1 MLRILGIYIRFCV
14 YFEYMILSLLKVSR
28 RTYSLVL
35 LLIFPTITLLFCP
48 TDSFGQQ
55 KEVFAGKI
63 VCLDPGHGGTAAID
77 SYRVGPTGEREEWIN
92 LRVGLYL
99 KKMLEKQGATVLM
112 TREADDQVALA
123 DRAELAV
130 NGKADVF
137 ISIHHNATA
146 DRSVNFPILYFHGS
160 AMENEA
166 SVLLGNLIAKE
177 FREALFGSEGPVSLV
192 SDFAIFP
199 NAGAGVLRGTYGIP
213 AILAEASFFSN
224 ADEEKRLKKKR
235 YNKREAKAYF
245 KALIAFFE
253 KEEIPPIR
261 EKSHPLTI
269 PPFSVFQ
276 EAERMRPEALLW
288 KENYLKGKE
297 LVEQGDPSLLG
308 EAMEYLNLSVRSF
321 ADSYVAR
328 EAHILR
334 SKVLHMQGK
343 EDEAATE
350 ALRVEAFYVPFP

>member
-1 MLRILGIYIRFCV
+1 
-14 YFEYMILSLLKVSR
+14 MILFLPKGGRWTRSV
-28 RTYSLVL
+28 VL
-35 LLIFPTITLLFCP
+35 LLIIPILFLVGCP
-48 TDSFGQQ
+48 ENTFGQQ
-55 KEVFAGKI
+55 NNVLNGKI
-63 VCLDPGHGGTAAID
+63 ICLDPGHGGTAATD

-92 LRVGLYL
+92 LRVGMYL
-99 KKMLEKQGATVLM
+99 KKMLQKQGATVLM
-112 TREADDQVALA
+112 TREADVQVALA

-166 SVLLGNLIAKE
+166 SVLLGKLIAKE
-177 FREALFGSEGPVSLV
+177 FRETLFDSEGPVSLV

-213 AILAEASFFSN
+213 AILAEASFFSK

-235 YNKREAKAYF
+235 YNKQEAKAYVN
-245 KALIAFFE
+245 ALTVFFE
-253 KEEIPPIR
+253 KEEIPPVR
-261 EKSHPLTI
+261 EKSQPLTI
-269 PPFSVFQ
+269 PPFPVFQ

-297 LVEQGDPSLLG
+297 LVEQGDPSLLE
-308 EAMEYLNLSVRSF
+308 EAMEYLDLSVRSF

-328 EAHILR
+328 EAHLLR
-334 SKVLHMQGK
+334 SKVLQMQGK
-343 EDEAATE
+343 KDEAATE
-350 ALRVEAFYVPFP
+350 ALRAEAFYVPVP

>member
-1 MLRILGIYIRFCV
+1 MNLY
-14 YFEYMILSLLKVSR
+14 LLKACR
-28 RTYSLVL
+28 RTHSFVL
-35 LLIFPTITLLFCP
+35 FFIFPILTLVFCP

-55 KEVFAGKI
+55 AELLSGKI
-63 VCLDPGHGGTAAID
+63 ICLDPGHGGTAAID

-92 LRVGLYL
+92 LRVALYL

-130 NGKADVF
+130 NGNADVF

-146 DRSVNFPILYFHGS
+146 DRNVNFPILYFHGS

-166 SVLLGNLIAKE
+166 SVSLGKLIAKE
-177 FREALFGSEGPVSLV
+177 FREAMFGSEGPVSLV

-224 ADEEKRLKKKR
+224 ADEEKRLKRKQ
-235 YNKREAKAYF
+235 YNKREARAYF
-245 KALIAFFE
+245 DALTAFFE

-261 EKSHPLTI
+261 EKSHPVII
-269 PPFSVFQ
+269 PPFPVFQ

-297 LVEQGDPSLLG
+297 LVEHGDPSLLD

-328 EAHILR
+328 EAHLLR
-334 SKVLHMQGK
+334 SKVLQMQGK
-343 EDEAATE
+343 EDEAAME

>member
-1 MLRILGIYIRFCV
+1 MN
-14 YFEYMILSLLKVSR
+14 LSLRKAGPHTQHFFFLF
-28 RTYSLVL
+28 L
-35 LLIFPTITLLFCP
+35 LLFSIYSRNGFCQ
-48 TDSFGQQ
+48 DNS
-55 KEVFAGKI
+55 VLNGKI
-63 VCLDPGHGGTAAID
+63 ICLDPGHGGTAAID

-112 TREADDQVALA
+112 TREADVQVALA

-130 NGKADVF
+130 DRNADVF

-166 SVLLGNLIAKE
+166 SVSLGKLIAKE
-177 FREALFGSEGPVSLV
+177 FRETLFDSEGPVSLV

-213 AILAEASFFSN
+213 SILAEASFFSN

-235 YNKREAKAYF
+235 YNKREAKAYIN
-245 KALIAFFE
+245 ALTTFFE

-269 PPFSVFQ
+269 PPFQVFQ

-308 EAMEYLNLSVRSF
+308 EAMEYLDLSVRSF

-328 EAHILR
+328 EVHILR
-334 SKVLHMQGK
+334 SKILQMQGK
-343 EDEAATE
+343 EDESATE
-350 ALRVEAFYVPFP
+350 ALRAEAFYVPFP